1 MHLSRWVR
9 FLHFDT
15 GCEDKNFQL
24 NLHTKYIHKRIMN
37 RCTAMMMTVLGAA
50 ILSSCATATVATRGT
65 GQRFQDGLYASSDDS
80 QTKEDRQESER
91 INDIL
96 IEKTKASEIYLFS
109 ETSKDTV
116 VIPQNMAATIKFN
129 GNDGT
134 SVTVAQAPDWLQED
148 AWRYDWM
155 YGPYFYRPYGYWYGS
170 YYGGWRY
177 DPWYGYYDP
186 WYGGYYSHWY
196 AFHSPWYG
204 CYDPW
209 FGCYDPWYGYYDP
222 WFGHHHHHHI
232 FIEPMPD
239 MGRKVVYASRNQTG
253 TRGMSA
259 GKLEGTVRT
268 AVRSGANFTSSS
280 TRTTPARERVV
291 SKSRTDRTSTGDRLT
306 PSSTSGYRRAGQ
318 TASSSSS
325 ASYRRPAASTDR
337 SSSSTSGYSRSS
349 SSSTSGYSRGSSS
362 STSGYSRSSSSSN
375 SGYSRSSSSS
385 NSGYSRSS
393 SSSSSSYSRSSS
405 SSNSGYSRSSS
416 SSNSGYSRSSSSSS
430 SSYSRGSSSSGYS
443 GGASRGGGYSGG
455 SRR

>member
-1 MHLSRWVR
+1 
-9 FLHFDT
+9 
-15 GCEDKNFQL
+15 
-24 NLHTKYIHKRIMN
+24 MN

-129 GNDGT
+129 GDDGT

-204 CYDPW
+204 C
-209 FGCYDPWYGYYDP
+209 YDP

-349 SSSTSGYSRGSSS
+349 SSSTSGYSRSSSS
-362 STSGYSRSSSSSN
+362 STSGYSRGSSSSN

-385 NSGYSRSS
+385 T
-393 SSSSSSYSRSSS
+393 
-405 SSNSGYSRSSS
+405 SGYSRSSS

>member
-1 MHLSRWVR
+1 
-9 FLHFDT
+9 
-15 GCEDKNFQL
+15 
-24 NLHTKYIHKRIMN
+24 MN

-65 GQRFQDGLYASSDDS
+65 GQRFQDGLYASSNDS

-129 GNDGT
+129 GDDGT

-259 GKLEGTVRT
+259 GKLEGSVRT

-325 ASYRRPAASTDR
+325 VSYRRPSASTDR
-337 SSSSTSGYSRSS
+337 SSSST
-349 SSSTSGYSRGSSS
+349 
-362 STSGYSRSSSSSN
+362 
-375 SGYSRSSSSS
+375 
-385 NSGYSRSS
+385 
-393 SSSSSSYSRSSS
+393 
-405 SSNSGYSRSSS
+405 SGYSRSSS

-443 GGASRGGGYSGG
+443 GGGASRGGGYSGG